1 MFRIGCFSEPKR
13 GILNT
18 NRKTKVSLKKVCEP
32 PGPKARAWVKRDNV
46 VLSPYN
52 RPYYYPMV
60 VEKGHGCIVEDVD
73 GNEYVDFNSGDRKST
88 RLNSSHVTVSRM
100 PSSA

>member
-1 MFRIGCFSEPKR
+1 M
-13 GILNT
+13 
-18 NRKTKVSLKKVCEP
+18 
-32 PGPKARAWVKRDNV
+32 KRDNA

-73 GNEYVDFNSGDRKST
+73 GNEYVDFNSGLGAMNVGHCHPEVVKAISDQSK
-88 RLNSSHVTVSRM
+88 RLLH
-100 PSSA
+100 